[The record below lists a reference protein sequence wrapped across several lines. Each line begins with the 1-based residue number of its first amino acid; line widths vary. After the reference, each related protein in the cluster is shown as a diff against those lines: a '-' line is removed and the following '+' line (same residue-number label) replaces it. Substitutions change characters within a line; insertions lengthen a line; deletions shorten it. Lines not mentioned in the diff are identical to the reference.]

1 MAYAVKQSACQAKKK
16 IHLAQK
22 FFFTNCESF
31 PCIGRWKCY
40 FTYMKKPV
48 SSFLTEIKSLAK
60 SGARFASLVYTA
72 KGSGEIARHTV
83 CLGVNIGNAYRRDIA
98 ILSAKRDSLAGV
110 ALVAC
115 DELLASLRESL
126 AVGIGK
132 NSAYT
137 CAGVYE
143 TLAAGVK
150 LHIENSELHV
160 YGFTIGKEVIAKG
173 EHKTVKSSEKT
184 LAKNALRRAMKS
196 GKFRQFAISELEAV
210 AMNGKKLVFA

>member
-1 MAYAVKQSACQAKKK
+1 
-16 IHLAQK
+16 
-22 FFFTNCESF
+22 
-31 PCIGRWKCY
+31 
-40 FTYMKKPV
+40 MKKPV

-83 CLGVNIGNAYRRDIA
+83 CLGVSIANAYRRDIA

-126 AVGIGK
+126 TVGIGK

-143 TLAAGVK
+143 TAGVK
-150 LHIENSELHV
+150 LHVENSELHV
-160 YGFTIGKEVIAKG
+160 YGFTIGKEIIAKG
-173 EHKTVKSSEKT
+173 EHKAVNSSAKT
-184 LAKNALRRAMKS
+184 IAKNALRRGMKS

>member
-1 MAYAVKQSACQAKKK
+1 
-16 IHLAQK
+16 
-22 FFFTNCESF
+22 
-31 PCIGRWKCY
+31 
-40 FTYMKKPV
+40 MKKPV

-83 CLGVNIGNAYRRDIA
+83 CLGVNIANAYRRDIA

-126 AVGIGK
+126 TVGIGK

-150 LHIENSELHV
+150 LVENSELHV
-160 YGFTIGKEVIAKG
+160 YGFTIGKEIIAKG
-173 EHKTVKSSEKT
+173 EHKAVNSSAKT
-184 LAKNALRRAMKS
+184 IAKNALRRGMKS